1 MNQIWKVKMENIN
14 IDKDFSLE
22 CRTAVIT
29 GAGRG
34 IGSAIALFYAKK
46 GAELVLVGK
55 SVNIRDTEEKVKSH
69 KAGCISIVCDITE
82 DGSAE
87 RIVKNSIDRF
97 GKIDILVNN
106 AGVVFPEDA
115 ESTTKEAWEKTLAVN
130 LNAPFYLSQAVGRE
144 MIKTRKGKIINIAS
158 LASVLGFDKR
168 SAYCSSK
175 AGLVGLTKALAFEW
189 AKYNINV
196 NAISPTVTLT
206 EMAKKAWAGEPGE
219 KMKHKIPMG
228 RFVYPEEIAVMAAFL
243 GSSSS
248 DMITGA
254 NIIIDGGYSI
264 N

>member
-1 MNQIWKVKMENIN
+1 MKDIN
-14 IDKDFSLE
+14 IKKDFDLMGK
-22 CRTAVIT
+22 TAIIT

-34 IGSAIALFYAKK
+34 IGKSIAQLYAEK

-55 SVNIRDTEEKVKSH
+55 SSNVTDVEREIKEYNKN
-69 KAGCISIVCDITE
+69 CISLVLDITE
-82 DGSAE
+82 
-87 RIVKNSIDRF
+87 IKNIDRIIKSSMQSF
-97 GKIDILVNN
+97 NKIDILINN
-106 AGVVFPEDA
+106 AGIVFLEDA
-115 ESTTKEAWEKTLAVN
+115 LSTSPKTWEKTIAVN
-130 LNAPFYLSQAVGRE
+130 LSAPFYLSQAAARE
-144 MIKTRKGKIINIAS
+144 MAKKRSGKIINIAS

-206 EMAKKAWAGEPGE
+206 EMAKKAWAGKSGE
-219 KMKHKIPMG
+219 EMKKKIPMG
-228 RFVYPEEIAVMAAFL
+228 RFVYPEEIAAMAAFL
-243 GSSSS
+243 GSSLS
-248 DMITGA
+248 DMITGE